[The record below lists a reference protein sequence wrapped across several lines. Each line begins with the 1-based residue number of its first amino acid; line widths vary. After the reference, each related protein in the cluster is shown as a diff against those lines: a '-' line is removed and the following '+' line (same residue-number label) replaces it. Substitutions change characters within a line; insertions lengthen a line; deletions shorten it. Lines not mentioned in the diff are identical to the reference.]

1 MQYFLIHY
9 IRTHIG
15 ACSGSLKL
23 ATDIEFPHIFIYA
36 NKADTDG
43 IRNSEMSRSELQ
55 RAAMTEKPSMKLYS
69 SPTIVRLSA
78 S

>member
-23 ATDIEFPHIFIYA
+23 ATDIEFSHIFIYA
-36 NKADTDG
+36 NKADTDS
-43 IRNSEMSRSELQ
+43 IRNSEMSKGFS
-55 RAAMTEKPSMKLYS
+55 AWS
-69 SPTIVRLSA
+69 SLTSLCHKVC
-78 S
+78 

>member
-9 IRTHIG
+9 IRTHIW

-23 ATDIEFPHIFIYA
+23 ATDIEFSHIFIYA

-43 IRNSEMSRSELQ
+43 IRNSEMSNGLL
-55 RAAMTEKPSMKLYS
+55 TG
-69 SPTIVRLSA
+69 
-78 S
+78 

>member
-9 IRTHIG
+9 IRIHIW

-23 ATDIEFPHIFIYA
+23 ATDIEFSHIFIYV

-43 IRNSEMSRSELQ
+43 IRNSEMSKNEF
-55 RAAMTEKPSMKLYS
+55 T
-69 SPTIVRLSA
+69 RLSA
-78 S
+78 PRS

>member
-43 IRNSEMSRSELQ
+43 IRNSEMSNSE
-55 RAAMTEKPSMKLYS
+55 
-69 SPTIVRLSA
+69 
-78 S
+78 